1 MKLSVRRIKSSN
13 GERFVVLVDESGMP
27 LFYPALYVTVHM
39 RGRSLAVNTIQN
51 ALNALKA
58 LYAWQSY
65 YEIDVEWRFSRREL
79 LQSHEV
85 HSLRDFMQKPLLDE
99 NDGKVVS
106 VAYRPKTVSTSNQYA
121 RMSVI
126 ADYLGFLAGQQQLP
140 SSSVDRDNAERM
152 VALIK
157 ANRPKTSSKSS
168 IERDEKYLDDT
179 LIDELEAA
187 LKPGAG
193 NNPVREYAVQ
203 VRNALM
209 FSILRITGLRR
220 GELLNLM
227 IEDIDFAKNTLRVIR
242 RPDSKGDVR
251 AYQPVAKTRE
261 RTFPLMPELVNEI
274 HRYVLNHRNKVP
286 GAKRHGY
293 LFVTHKLGTSQGRP
307 LSNAGFG
314 KLMAA
319 LRTVVKGT
327 SVIHAH
333 SLRHHWNY
341 SFSKTCEGQGITP
354 EREEKIRSYLM
365 GWSETSG
372 TAATYN
378 RRHIKEQAGKAV
390 LELQIKHLSKAQKG
404 GGE

>member
-1 MKLSVRRIKSSN
+1 MELSARRVKSSN
-13 GERFVVLVDESGMP
+13 GERFIVLVDDSGMP
-27 LFYPALYVTVHM
+27 LFYPALFVTVHM

-51 ALNALKA
+51 ALNAIKV

-65 YEIDVEWRFSRREL
+65 YDIDVESRFSHEEF

-85 HSLRDFMQKPLLDE
+85 HSLRDFMQKPLTDD
-99 NDGKVVS
+99 NHGNVVS
-106 VAYRPKTVSTSNQYA
+106 IPGRSKTVSTSNQYA

-126 ADYLGFLAGQQQLP
+126 ADYLGFLASQYQL
-140 SSSVDRDNAERM
+140 SSSPVGRESAERM
-152 VALIK
+152 VAQIK
-157 ANRPKTSSKSS
+157 ANRPKTLSKSS
-168 IERDEKYLDDT
+168 VDRDEKHLDDA
-179 LIDELEAA
+179 LLDALEAA
-187 LKPGAG
+187 LKPGSG

-227 IEDIDFAKNTLRVIR
+227 IEDINFAKNTLRVIR

-261 RTFPLMPELVNEI
+261 RTLPLIPELVDEI
-274 HRYVLNHRNKVP
+274 HRYVLNHRNKVT

-293 LFVTHKLGTSQGRP
+293 LFVTHKLGKSQGRP

-314 KLMAA
+314 KFMAA
-319 LRTVVKGT
+319 LRTIVEGA
-327 SVIHAH
+327 SGIHAH

-372 TAATYN
+372 TAVTYN
-378 RRHIKEQAGKAV
+378 RRHIKEQAGKSV
-390 LELQIKHLSKAQKG
+390 LELQIKHLSKAQMG

>member
-1 MKLSVRRIKSSN
+1 MGLSARRIKSSN
-13 GERFVVLVDESGMP
+13 GERFIVLVDEAGMP

-58 LYAWQSY
+58 MYAWQSY
-65 YEIDVEWRFSRREL
+65 YSIDVESRFSRGEL

-85 HSLRDFMQKPLLDE
+85 HSLRDFMQKPLTDE
-99 NDGKVVS
+99 NDGNVVS
-106 VAYRPKTVSTSNQYA
+106 ISRRPKTVSTTNQYA

-126 ADYLGFLAGQQQLP
+126 ADYLGFLADQLLSP
-140 SSSVDRDNAERM
+140 STSGREGISRM
-152 VALIK
+152 VAQIK
-157 ANRPKTSSKSS
+157 ANRPRTSNKSS
-168 IERDEKYLDDT
+168 VSREEKHLDDALLDT
-179 LIDELEAA
+179 LEEVLR
-187 LKPGAG
+187 PGSDS
-193 NNPVREYAVQ
+193 NPVREYAVQ

-209 FSILRITGLRR
+209 FSILRVTGLRR
-220 GELLNLM
+220 GELLNLKV
-227 IEDIDFAKNTLRVIR
+227 EDIDFAKNTLRVIR

-251 AYQPVAKTRE
+251 TYQPVAKTRE
-261 RTFPLMPELVNEI
+261 RTFPLMSELVDEI

-314 KLMAA
+314 KFMAA
-319 LRTVVKGT
+319 LRTIVEGA
-327 SVIHAH
+327 SGIHAH

-378 RRHIKEQAGKAV
+378 RRHIKEQAGKSV
-390 LELQIKHLSKAQKG
+390 LELQMKHLSKAQMG

>member
-1 MKLSVRRIKSSN
+1 MELSARRIKSSN
-13 GERFVVLVDESGMP
+13 GERFIVLVDEGGMP

-58 LYAWQSY
+58 MYAWQSY
-65 YEIDVEWRFSRREL
+65 YSIDVESRFLRGEL

-85 HSLRDFMQKPLLDE
+85 HSLRDFMQKPLTDE
-99 NDGKVVS
+99 NDVVS
-106 VAYRPKTVSTSNQYA
+106 ISRRPKTVSTTNQYA

-126 ADYLGFLAGQQQLP
+126 ADYLGFLADQLLSP
-140 SSSVDRDNAERM
+140 STSGREGIARM
-152 VALIK
+152 VAQIK
-157 ANRPKTSSKSS
+157 ANRPRTSNKSNVS
-168 IERDEKYLDDT
+168 REEKHLDDAVLDT
-179 LIDELEAA
+179 LEEA
-187 LKPGAG
+187 LRPGSG

-220 GELLNLM
+220 GELLNLK
-227 IEDIDFAKNTLRVIR
+227 IEDIDFAKNTLKVVR
-242 RPDSKGDVR
+242 RPDSKGDAR

-261 RTFPLMPELVNEI
+261 RVFPLMPELVDRI
-274 HRYVLNHRNKVP
+274 RGYVLNHRNKVP

-293 LFVTHKLGTSQGRP
+293 IFVTHKSGGSQGLP

-314 KLMAA
+314 KFMGELKHT
-319 LRTVVKGT
+319 LEGH
-327 SVIHAH
+327 SGIHAH

-341 SFSKTCEGQGITP
+341 SFSKTCESQGMTP

-372 TAATYN
+372 TAANYN
-378 RRHIKEQAGKAV
+378 RRHIKEQAGRAV
-390 LELQIKHLSKAQKG
+390 LELQNKHLGKAHKG
-404 GGE
+404 GAL

>member
-1 MKLSVRRIKSSN
+1 MELSVRRIKSSN
-13 GERFVVLVDESGMP
+13 GERFVVLVDETGMP

-51 ALNALKA
+51 TLNALKA

-65 YEIDVEWRFSRREL
+65 YGIDLESRFSRREL
-79 LQSHEV
+79 LQVHEV

-99 NDGKVVS
+99 NDGKVVLIS
-106 VAYRPKTVSTSNQYA
+106 RRPKMVSTSNQYA

-126 ADYLGFLAGQQQLP
+126 ADYLGFLAGQHQLP
-140 SSSVDRDNAERM
+140 SSSVGRDSSERM
-152 VALIK
+152 VAQIK
-157 ANRPKTSSKSS
+157 ANRPKTSTKSS
-168 IERDEKYLDDT
+168 IDRDEKHLDDT
-179 LIDELEAA
+179 LLDELEAA
-187 LKPGAG
+187 LKPGSA

-242 RPDSKGDVR
+242 RPDSKEDIR

-261 RTFPLMPELVNEI
+261 RTFPLMPELVDQI
-274 HRYVLNHRNKVP
+274 HRYVLNNRNKVP
-286 GAKRHGY
+286 RAKTHGY

-314 KLMAA
+314 KFMAA
-319 LRTVVKGT
+319 LRNIVEGA
-327 SVIHAH
+327 SGIHAH

-341 SFSKTCEGQGITP
+341 SFSKTCEEQGITP

-378 RRHIKEQAGKAV
+378 RRHIKEQAGKA
-390 LELQIKHLSKAQKG
+390 LLDLQIKHLSKTQYG
-404 GGE
+404 GSK

>member
-1 MKLSVRRIKSSN
+1 MKLSARRATSLD
-13 GERFVVLVDESGMP
+13 GERFVILVDESGMP

-65 YEIDVEWRFSRREL
+65 YRVDIESRFSNCEL
-79 LQSHEV
+79 LHAHEI
-85 HSLRDFMQKPLLDE
+85 HSLRDFMRKPLAEEIDSI
-99 NDGKVVS
+99 VVS
-106 VAYRPKTVSTSNQYA
+106 ISRRPKTVSASNQYA

-126 ADYLGFLAGQQQLP
+126 ADYLSFLANQLQTLAIGTC
-140 SSSVDRDNAERM
+140 NANAPRM
-152 VALIK
+152 IEQIK
-157 ANRPKTSSKSS
+157 ANRPKVSSKSS
-168 IERDEKYLDDT
+168 IDRDEKHLDDAV
-179 LIDELEAA
+179 LDEMEEVLR
-187 LKPGAG
+187 PGAEK
-193 NNPVREYAVQ
+193 NPVREYAVQ

-209 FSILRITGLRR
+209 FSILRMTGLRR
-220 GELLNLM
+220 GELLNLK
-227 IEDIDFAKNTLRVIR
+227 IEDVDFAKNTLRVVR
-242 RPDSKGDVR
+242 RPDSKEDSR

-261 RTFPLMPELVNEI
+261 RTFPLMPELINNI
-274 HRYVLNHRNKVP
+274 HRYVLSYRNAVS

-293 LFVTHKLGTSQGRP
+293 LFITHKLGPSQGQP

-314 KLMAA
+314 KFMDA
-319 LRTVVKGT
+319 LRTVIEGASEV
-327 SVIHAH
+327 HAH

-341 SFSKTCEGQGITP
+341 SFSKTCEGKGISP

-378 RRHIKEQAGKAV
+378 RRHIKEQASQAV
-390 LELQIKHLSKAQKG
+390 LELQNKHFGKSQAGDAK
-404 GGE
+404 

>member
-1 MKLSVRRIKSSN
+1 MELSVRRIKSSN

-27 LFYPALYVTVHM
+27 LFYPALYVSVHM

-65 YEIDVEWRFSRREL
+65 YGIDVESRFSRREL
-79 LQSHEV
+79 LQAHEV

-106 VAYRPKTVSTSNQYA
+106 ISRRPKTVSTSNQYA

-126 ADYLGFLAGQQQLP
+126 ADYLGFLAGQHQLP
-140 SSSVDRDNAERM
+140 SSPVGRDSAERM
-152 VALIK
+152 VAQIK

-168 IERDEKYLDDT
+168 IDRDEKHLDDT
-179 LIDELEAA
+179 LLDELEAA

-227 IEDIDFAKNTLRVIR
+227 IQDIDFAKNTLRVIR
-242 RPDSKGDVR
+242 RPDSKEDVR

-261 RTFPLMPELVNEI
+261 RTFPLMPELVDEI
-274 HRYVLNHRNKVP
+274 HRYVLSHRNKVP
-286 GAKRHGY
+286 GAKKHGY
-293 LFVTHKLGTSQGRP
+293 LFVTHKLGPSQGRP

-314 KLMAA
+314 KFMAA
-319 LRTVVKGT
+319 LRTIVEGA
-327 SVIHAH
+327 SGIHAH

-390 LELQIKHLSKAQKG
+390 LELQIRHLSKAQKG